1 LKKRALFILLALA
14 LLVGGMDLFTRGE
27 YFSGKIRTYVLDQA
41 KQELGLDVGMDRL
54 VFNFFPAYI
63 DLKRPYVKGWDPKNP
78 GRSIGAEKIRAYV
91 SLSALLNK
99 RIYIRRVQVYG
110 ISLDV
115 ARLPDGHL
123 DIDPLRDRI
132 NALLKK
138 KPKPGA
144 YKVEVKEIVLF
155 DARGTYSD
163 AANRIFLSVGD
174 AGVDFRMDG
183 ERYWTGF
190 KFTNVAARVDGR
202 PPVHAS
208 LEGDGEYAGGRI
220 NLQGVRLKAEGASL
234 VLSGHVTASRTPEL
248 DIKFSSLADL
258 RLMGKLG
265 LMNAPPSG
273 LVKLSGRLNGKYP
286 SITGK
291 GEFSLKK
298 GAYQGVRIDDLYSK
312 VLLDK
317 GKLTVS
323 DLESRLFGGKV
334 RGDVLVDFS
343 GAKPSFTSKWV
354 VKGLSSGSYTASNP
368 KLKFIPWYT
377 VDGDVNISG
386 AGFTSSGITASG
398 TVSAV
403 RYEKAHDVKGVSAEL
418 STVRQAKA
426 DFRIGGGV
434 VRVDRGFVYSKNT
447 TVSFAGVVG
456 FDGTSDMAIKAR
468 SEDVTD
474 ISALI
479 GYSDVHGKLD
489 LSAYMRG
496 NIVEPTITGKAKI
509 SDAVAHGISFPAA
522 NGDVKLSGWQLSFSD
537 FMVHHKSGNF
547 VLDGTIFF
555 KGNGGTFDN
564 PYFKATLSVRKVDVR
579 GIVAIFYKDI
589 PINMSAEGDLN
600 FSGTTKTFKGV
611 AKLVTGAGD
620 VYGQPIDEGQVTAVL
635 SENEIRFP
643 KVVAVRGNDVV
654 TGSGVIGFDNT
665 FHGKAS
671 SARFNLGN
679 LKLLADTGAP
689 IKGSASFS
697 VTGQGTFDKPLIKA
711 TMSTFKLSFK
721 DVDLGAGRLD
731 AELWNGSLKL
741 DGTVLDKKVG
751 ITGSLGMSA
760 PYKWNASMVFNGGR
774 LEPFLRLAYKDLPED
789 VTIVSTGVFTGS
801 GELSNPSDTSVAADF
816 KKVNAIVM
824 GRKLENDGDIRVSYR
839 DGKLDLESFRLRGD
853 ELTLE
858 ASGVATGIDRVDAAV
873 KARADLDVL
882 KPFLKGD
889 VDYISGRG
897 QADLRVRGGLMNPEI
912 TGTVR
917 VTDGGIKIKDFPQ
930 RFDKV
935 NAEARVEGASF
946 RITKFKA
953 EFGGGKLS
961 ATGSGSFKG
970 WQFDSFGFDI
980 SADGIRVNTIEGLNP
995 TVDASIRFEGVGDR
1009 MNASGDVTVRK
1020 ARYAQRIDWKSWLV
1034 QIQKRRNLP
1043 APEKPGGLK
1052 DISLDIHVTAAETI
1066 RIDNNLAKVP
1076 VSADVYVRGTAS
1088 QPVLI
1093 GRLEASSGSIYFRNN
1108 EFKLQNAVLEFAN
1121 PKKFNPLIDLTAET
1135 KVQDYTITLVLT
1147 GTFDRIKVNLT
1158 SDPPLE
1164 ESDVVTLLTVGRTS
1178 EGLKGHEAAITT
1190 GEAAGFVTGQI
1201 QDAVESRVK
1210 MITGFD
1216 RFQIDP
1222 YMTST
1227 GVSSGPRLTVG
1238 KSLLSEKLY
1247 LTYSSN
1253 VGTSEDQYIKLEY
1266 MFNRNVSL
1274 VGERDELGHYGAD
1287 LQYRF
1292 EFR

>member
-1 LKKRALFILLALA
+1 LLAIA

-99 RIYIRRVQVYG
+99 RIYIRRLQVYG

-132 NALLKK
+132 DVLLKK

-155 DARGTYSD
+155 GARGSYSD
-163 AANRIFLSVGD
+163 AANKIFFSVGD
-174 AGVDFRMDG
+174 AGVDFRIYG

-190 KFTNVAARVDGR
+190 KFKNVAASVEGR
-202 PPVHAS
+202 PYVHAS

-234 VLSGHVTASRTPEL
+234 ELSGHVTASRAPEI

-286 SITGK
+286 SLTGK

-298 GAYQGVRIDDLYSK
+298 GSYQGVRIDDLYSK
-312 VLLDK
+312 VILDK
-317 GKLTVS
+317 GKLTIS

-334 RGDVLVDFS
+334 KGNVLADFS
-343 GAKPSFTSKWV
+343 GAKPSFTSRWNLS
-354 VKGLSSGSYTASNP
+354 GLVSGSYTASNP

-377 VDGDVNISG
+377 LDGDVSISG
-386 AGFTSSGITASG
+386 SGFKSSDITATG

-403 RYEKAHDVKGVSAEL
+403 KYEKPHDSRGVSAEL
-418 STVRQAKA
+418 SSVRQAKV
-426 DFRIGGGV
+426 DFRMGGGLIQ
-434 VRVDRGFVYSKNT
+434 VDRGFVYSKNS

-456 FDGTSDMAIKAR
+456 YDGTSDMAIKAR
-468 SEDVTD
+468 SEDITD
-474 ISALI
+474 ISTLI

-489 LSAYMRG
+489 LNAYMRG
-496 NIVEPTITGKAKI
+496 NIIEPTITGKAKI
-509 SDAVAHGISFPAA
+509 TDAVAHGISFPAA

-555 KGNGGTFDN
+555 KGEGGTFDN
-564 PYFKATLSVRKVDVR
+564 PYFKANLSVRKVDVR
-579 GIVAIFYKDI
+579 GIVAIFYQDL
-589 PINMSAEGDLN
+589 PINMSAEGDLK
-600 FSGTTKTFKGV
+600 FSGTTKKFKGD

-620 VYGQPIDEGQVTAVL
+620 VYGQPLDQAEVTAVL

-643 KVVAVRGNDVV
+643 KVVAVRGKDVV
-654 TGSGVIGFDNT
+654 TGSGAIGFDNT

-671 SARFNLGN
+671 SAKFNLGD

-689 IKGSASFS
+689 IKGSVSFS
-697 VTGQGTFDKPLIKA
+697 VAGQGTFDKPLIKA
-711 TMSTFKLSFK
+711 TMSTFKLSFQN
-721 DVDLGAGRLD
+721 VDLGAGKLD
-731 AELWNGSLKL
+731 ALLWNGNLKL
-741 DGTVLDKKVG
+741 DGTVLDKKVSLAG
-751 ITGSLGMSA
+751 LLGMSK
-760 PYKWNASMVFNGGR
+760 PYKWSANMVFSGGR
-774 LEPFLRLAYKDLPED
+774 LEPFLRLAYKGLPED
-789 VTIVSTGVFTGS
+789 VTLVSTGVFTGN
-801 GELSNPSDTSVAADF
+801 GELSNPSATSATADF
-816 KKVNAIVM
+816 KKVNALIM
-824 GRKLENDGDIRVSYR
+824 GRKLTNDGDIRISYR
-839 DGKLDLESFRLRGD
+839 DGKLDLKSFRLRGQ
-853 ELTLE
+853 ELELE
-858 ASGVATGIDRVDAAV
+858 ASGVATGIDKVDAAV
-873 KARADLDVL
+873 KAKADLDVL
-882 KPFLKGD
+882 KPFLKED
-889 VDYISGRG
+889 VDYISGQG
-897 QADLRVRGGLMNPEI
+897 QAELRVKGDLMNPAI
-912 TGTVR
+912 TGMVR
-917 VTDGGIKIKDFPQ
+917 VTDGGLKVKEFTQ

-946 RITKFKA
+946 RITKFNA
-953 EFGGGKLS
+953 DLGGGKLS

-970 WQFDSFGFDI
+970 WQFDSFGFDVA
-980 SADGIRVNTIEGLNP
+980 ADGVRVNTIEGLNP
-995 TVDASIRFEGVGDR
+995 TVDASIRFEGVGGK
-1009 MNASGDVTVRK
+1009 MNASGDVSVRK

-1034 QIQKRRNLP
+1034 QIQTKRNLA

-1052 DISLDIHVTAAETI
+1052 DITLDIHVTAAETMK
-1066 RIDNNLAKVP
+1066 IDNNLAKVP
-1076 VSADVYVRGTAS
+1076 VSADVYVRGTAG
-1088 QPVLI
+1088 QPILI

-1108 EFKLQNAVLEFAN
+1108 EFKLQNAVMEFAN
-1121 PKKFNPLIDLTAET
+1121 PRKFNPLIDLTADT

-1147 GTFDRIKVNLT
+1147 GTLDRVKVNLT

-1164 ESDVVTLLTVGRTS
+1164 ESDVVTLLAVGRTS
-1178 EGLKGHEAAITT
+1178 EGLKGHQAAITT

-1227 GVSSGPRLTVG
+1227 GVSSGPRVTVG
-1238 KSLLSEKLY
+1238 KSLFSEKLY

-1266 MFNRNVSL
+1266 IFNKNVSL
-1274 VGERDELGHYGAD
+1274 VGERDELGHYGGD

-1292 EFR
+1292 EFK